1 MSLIIVDS
9 DQRCVVLKYRRP
21 YTKMTCQSAKGGA
34 WGLHGWLLSKASHV
48 WRANIK
54 KLKMAFIPLQ
64 FGLFFNTS
72 TSTISSVFDRKR
84 IQIDYNSDFFPIF
97 SASFIFSEV
106 LKEIE
111 SKRYFFV
118 IQGKP
123 EIARIH
129 VCGGFLCSLYH
140 TLWKRFFKH
149 HIQRYTYSKSYGHL
163 KKKKKKRK
171 EKNIVLVKLHTGSS
185 ICL

>member
-1 MSLIIVDS
+1 MHEDCTDGFFLRHPTFEEQTSRNS
-9 DQRCVVLKYRRP
+9 K
-21 YTKMTCQSAKGGA
+21 
-34 WGLHGWLLSKASHV
+34 LLLFHF
-48 WRANIK
+48 N
-54 KLKMAFIPLQ
+54 LDCFLTPLPQ
-64 FGLFFNTS
+64 L
-72 TSTISSVFDRKR
+72 SSVSDRKR

-149 HIQRYTYSKSYGHL
+149 HIQTYTYSKNYGHL
-163 KKKKKKRK
+163 KKKKKKKRK
-171 EKNIVLVKLHTGSS
+171 EKYIVLVKLHTGSS